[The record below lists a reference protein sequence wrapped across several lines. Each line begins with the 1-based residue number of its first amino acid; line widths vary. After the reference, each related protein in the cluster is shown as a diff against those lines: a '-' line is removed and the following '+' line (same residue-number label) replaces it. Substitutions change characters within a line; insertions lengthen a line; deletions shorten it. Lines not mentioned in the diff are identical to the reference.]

1 MPTVTVE
8 TIILCSHTVKERRRL
23 LTDDSE
29 AQIVAH
35 LLVGNTIFWRDSES
49 AGDTS
54 RLRLRPANLR

>member
-8 TIILCSHTVKERRRL
+8 TIFLCSHTMKERRRL

-35 LLVGNTIFWRDSES
+35 LFFADTI
-49 AGDTS
+49 S
-54 RLRLRPANLR
+54 RATLRPQGMHRACVCVMQT